1 MKYLYFLILIINQNF
16 SYAQLSE
23 KPFHIEA
30 KYLAGNIDTSIY
42 NGGSLGFEWRFH
54 KYIGVN
60 YNFDLLYKSNQY
72 RHIHTPMGVVG
83 GPILIAAGF
92 SNLFS
97 VNTAN
102 SSGFGIAAGIFLLAL
117 PDGVSFHLPLAY
129 KWDLSVNANVLGID
143 FVKDRNSSASWIKY
157 ACSFGAKGIYSLN
170 EYFTASIFL
179 ESRKTAGYNWG
190 IGGGAGIGVAFGDR

>member
-1 MKYLYFLILIINQNF
+1 MKSLSISLFTLLLNF
-16 SYAQLSE
+16 AHSQLSE

-42 NGGSLGFEWRFH
+42 NVGSLGFEWRFN

-102 SSGFGIAAGIFLLAL
+102 SSGFGIAAGIFLLAI

-129 KWDLSVNANVLGID
+129 K
-143 FVKDRNSSASWIKY
+143 
-157 ACSFGAKGIYSLN
+157 
-170 EYFTASIFL
+170 
-179 ESRKTAGYNWG
+179 
-190 IGGGAGIGVAFGDR
+190 